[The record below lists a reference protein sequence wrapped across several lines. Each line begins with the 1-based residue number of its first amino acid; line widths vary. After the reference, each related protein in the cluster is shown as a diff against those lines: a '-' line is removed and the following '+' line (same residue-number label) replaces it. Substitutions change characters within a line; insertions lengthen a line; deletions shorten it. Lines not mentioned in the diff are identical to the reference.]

1 MEQDIRKYALHNA
14 LKFEGKANPGS
25 VIGQLFSN
33 NPELKKKAGEVSKK
47 VQEIVTKVNKMS
59 LEEQK
64 KELKKIAPE
73 LLEEKKPKEKRT
85 ELKELDDI
93 SRKIIMRFA
102 PSPSG
107 PMHIGHAM
115 TGGLTSL
122 YCKKYNGKFILR
134 IEDTNS
140 DNIDLDAYKMI
151 PEEAEW
157 IFGNVSEVWIQSD
170 RMQIYYDY
178 ARKLIEM
185 NSCYVCTCS
194 QEEFR
199 EYVTKTLNCPCRS
212 LSVKEQI
219 ERWERMFDKKKG
231 FKEGEAVLRFKS
243 GMQDNNPAMRDFPL
257 VRINDSKHPR
267 QGMKYRV
274 WPLMNLCVTVDDIE
288 AGMTHIIR
296 AKDHMDNAKR
306 QEKIYQALG
315 KKFPHTYF
323 VGRYNF
329 EGIEISCS
337 KTKEKIKK
345 GEFKGWD
352 DVRLP
357 FLAALK
363 RRGIQPE
370 ALLRFTKEVGL
381 SQVDKKMDGADYFKI
396 IYSYNREIIDPIAK
410 RFFFVKGN
418 CKIKIENEVKKI
430 EVPLHPES
438 KKLGMK
444 KIKIGK
450 EFYIHDVIK
459 KNEIYRFM
467 HIFNFKNNE
476 FISEKYDQKLGA
488 KIIHAVPVEDAV
500 NVQVLMDNGEI
511 IKGKGEGALRDLKEG
526 EIIQFERQ
534 FFARLDDKK
543 KMLFV
548 YAHD

>member
-1 MEQDIRKYALHNA
+1 MEQDIRKYALQNA

-25 VIGQLFSN
+25 VIGQLFSS
-33 NPELKKKAGEVSKK
+33 NPELKKKAAEISKK
-47 VQEIVTKVNKMS
+47 VQEVLTKVNKMS
-59 LEEQK
+59 LEEQR
-64 KELKKIAPE
+64 KELMRIAPE
-73 LLEEKKPKEKRT
+73 LLEEKVKEKRT
-85 ELKELDDI
+85 ELKELEGV
-93 SRKIIMRFA
+93 KAGKVIMRFA

-140 DNIDLDAYKMI
+140 DNIDLEAYKMI
-151 PEEAEW
+151 PQEAEW

-170 RMQIYYDY
+170 RMQKYYDY
-178 ARKLIEM
+178 AKKLIEI

-194 QEEFR
+194 QEKFK

-212 LSVKEQI
+212 ISEKENL
-219 ERWERMFDKKKG
+219 ERWDMMFDKKKG
-231 FKEGEAVLRFKS
+231 YKEGDAVLRFKS
-243 GMQDNNPAMRDFPL
+243 GMQDCNPAMRDFPL

-315 KKFPHTYF
+315 KKFPQTYF

-352 DVRLP
+352 DVRIP

-381 SQVDKKMDGADYFKI
+381 SQVDKKMDGKDYFKI
-396 IYSYNREIIDPIAK
+396 IYSYNREIIDSTSK
-410 RFFFVKGN
+410 RFFFVKGD
-418 CKIKIENEVKKI
+418 CKIKIENEVKSVN
-430 EVPLHPES
+430 VPLHPENN
-438 KKLGMK
+438 KMGMK
-444 KIKIGK
+444 KIKVGK
-450 EFYIHDVIK
+450 EFYVYDVIK
-459 KNEIYRFM
+459 KNETYRFM
-467 HIFNFKNNE
+467 HMFNFKNGE
-476 FISEKYDQKLGA
+476 FISEAYDPKMKA

-500 NVQVLMDNGEI
+500 NVQVLMENGEI
-511 IKGKGEGALRDLKEG
+511 IKGKGEGALKDLKEG
-526 EIIQFERQ
+526 EIIQFERM
-534 FFARLDDKK
+534 FFAILEDKK

-548 YAHD
+548 YTHD